1 MQATARMAS
10 VVSSTPPARR
20 RLIRVVRA
28 SYNTPLAM
36 MPDRR
41 AIGVL
46 ILFVI
51 SVALTA
57 FWNSFVGMI
66 HDFAANLY
74 FAGFATVAVALP
86 LHLSVIRR
94 LLPRSLFATQLLGVA
109 ISGVV
114 SILIYELFRG
124 YTEHYT
130 YLHRD
135 STVNWGDEG
144 RSSGLGL
151 YASGF
156 HWPTFLHF
164 LPTTLS
170 SACIYGAV
178 WLPCLSCLERWSYR
192 VTSTSTS
199 SASHDT
205 QTA

>member
-1 MQATARMAS
+1 M
-10 VVSSTPPARR
+10 
-20 RLIRVVRA
+20 L
-28 SYNTPLAM
+28 
-36 MPDRR
+36 PDRR
-41 AIGVL
+41 AIGVV

-51 SVALTA
+51 SAALTA

-86 LHLSVIRR
+86 LHLFVIRR

-114 SILIYELFRG
+114 SILIYEVFRG

-135 STVNWGDEG
+135 ATVNWGDNG
-144 RSSGLGL
+144 KSSGLGR
-151 YASGF
+151 YAFGV
-156 HWPTFLHF
+156 HWPTILHF
-164 LPTTLS
+164 LPTTLL
-170 SACIYGAV
+170 SACTYGII
-178 WLPCLSCLERWSYR
+178 WLPCLFCLERWSYR
-192 VTSTSTS
+192 ATATSTP

-205 QTA
+205 QTV